1 MFKKYLK
8 LTAILLVSIFIN
20 LSIVSCNIQSK
31 PEKVQNGFDDFMN
44 ELFVMEVQSDTLSL
58 NYSLAEPEKYGIE
71 IRKASLG
78 EYSIDRMNQG
88 LSLS

>member
-31 PEKVQNGFDDFMN
+31 PEKVQNGLMI
-44 ELFVMEVQSDTLSL
+44 L
-58 NYSLAEPEKYGIE
+58 
-71 IRKASLG
+71 
-78 EYSIDRMNQG
+78 
-88 LSLS
+88 